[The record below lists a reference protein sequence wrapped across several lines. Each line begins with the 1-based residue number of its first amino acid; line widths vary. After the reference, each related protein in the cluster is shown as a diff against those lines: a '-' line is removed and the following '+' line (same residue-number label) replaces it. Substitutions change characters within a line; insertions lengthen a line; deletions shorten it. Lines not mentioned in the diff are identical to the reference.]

1 MMRGKAILKSF
12 KETRNHDVLFEYGRL
27 LEQQGWKCIL
37 IEGGYLSPDHST
49 IFICMRAPYE
59 GQLLQ
64 YSSDGEE
71 NYLLQVKAMVESGD
85 FTE

>member
-27 LEQQGWKCIL
+27 LEQQGWKCIP
-37 IEGGYLSPDHST
+37 IEGGYLSPDGST
-49 IFICMRAPYE
+49 IFICMRTPYE

-64 YSSDGEE
+64 YSSGGEE
-71 NYLLQVKAMVESGD
+71 SYLSQVKAMVESGD